1 MLKVRRRTRV
11 PLALALAAVSALSAL
26 SVLPLAGAVS
36 ARQRGPVVLEG
47 DELTRVVPTGFYF
60 EKQSAPTQM
69 RNASAVQW
77 GRDDSARY
85 CIAGLVDTSGYSSE
99 VRAKY
104 QGFFINDTPVRVGG
118 RLLPTGAYGFGFT
131 GDGKFNLFD
140 VGGRQLLSV
149 GVTDD
154 RRIRRPRPLMMTRGD
169 GGVRLYSGRQFV
181 VVTPR

>member
-1 MLKVRRRTRV
+1 MLKVWRRTRRPMV
-11 PLALALAAVSALSAL
+11 LAL
-26 SVLPLAGAVS
+26 SVFGALAGAGA

-77 GRDDSARY
+77 GRGERARY

-104 QGFFINDTPVRVGG
+104 QGFFINDTPVMVGG
-118 RLLPTGAYGFGFT
+118 RMLPTGAYGFGFT
-131 GDGKFNLFD
+131 GNGRIRIFD
-140 VGGRQLLSV
+140 VSGRQVLAAPAAKD
-149 GVTDD
+149 T
-154 RRIRRPRPLMMTRGD
+154 RMQRPRPLMFTTEHGD
-169 GGVRLYSGRQFV
+169 VRLYSGRDYAV
-181 VVTPR
+181 ISAR